1 MNTNYVDN
9 CFIGCWAHCV
19 CNAILIQCANKRNWY
34 PFRFKQYFLLKT
46 CFRKSF
52 SNEKTAW
59 SKKNEIGHGQ
69 KAAALWPNTTYT
81 KYGHIPSKKGTWTCP
96 NMCTCG
102 CNMHVVPIIVLII
115 FSYPKFWCLTF
126 SYCKN

>member
-59 SKKNEIGHGQ
+59 SNKMRLVTVRRPRLYGQ
-69 KAAALWPNTTYT
+69 TPPIQNMGTYLQ
-81 KYGHIPSKKGTWTCP
+81 KKGTWTCP
-96 NMCTCG
+96 NTCTHV
-102 CNMHVVPIIVLII
+102 CNVHVVPIIVLRI

-126 SYCKN
+126 FYDKN